1 MITIM
6 VTGAGAVLGQ
16 GMVKALK
23 RSTLDCRIVTADPSP
38 LSSALYW
45 ADTAYKVPFASDPD
59 YVDRF
64 SDILAQE
71 KPDIVLVGTDV
82 ELPCFAEHRHMLEE
96 RFNTHILVSD
106 PRVVAIADDKYLTQ
120 EFLTESDMN
129 PLATAVPE
137 DEEALAAVIETVG
150 FPLIVKPRIGARSA
164 GVSLVQTEAE
174 LRETVKGR
182 SGLMVQECAGE
193 PDTEYTASALVFDG
207 QAQASIVMRR
217 DLRDGNTNRA
227 YADAYEDLNAFVR
240 KAGEALQPYG
250 PANFQFRI
258 DGAGR
263 PRIFEIN
270 ARFSGATP
278 LRALVG
284 FNEVEMCIR
293 KILFGEDII
302 EPEIRHG
309 TILRHLS
316 EQFVSAEQLD
326 QVR

>member
-1 MITIM
+1 M

-16 GMVKALK
+16 GIVKALQ

-45 ADTAYKVPFASDPD
+45 ADRAYTVPFASDPN
-59 YVDRF
+59 YLDRF
-64 SDILAQE
+64 SEILAQE
-71 KPDIVLVGTDV
+71 SPDMVLVGTDV
-82 ELPCFAEHRHMLEE
+82 ELPLFAEHRHSLEE
-96 RFNTHILVSD
+96 RFNTHILVSN

-120 EFLTESDMN
+120 EFLTECDLN
-129 PLATAVPE
+129 PLATALPE
-137 DEEALAAVIETVG
+137 DGDALAALIEKVG

-164 GVSLVQTEAE
+164 GVSLVQSDLE
-174 LRETVKGR
+174 LRETLKGR

-207 QAQASIVMRR
+207 NAHASIVMRR
-217 DLRDGNTNRA
+217 DLRDGNTYRA

-240 KAGEALQPYG
+240 KVGEALQPYG

-258 DGAGR
+258 DSAGQ

-270 ARFSGATP
+270 GRFSGATP

-293 KILFGEDII
+293 KILFGEQIV

-316 EQFVSAEQLD
+316 EQFVSAEQLS
-326 QVR
+326 QVQ

>member
-1 MITIM
+1 M

-16 GMVKALK
+16 GIVKALQ
-23 RSTLDCRIVTADPSP
+23 RSALDCRVVTADPSP

-45 ADTAYKVPFASDPD
+45 ADRAYKVPFASDPD

-64 SDILAQE
+64 SEILAQE
-71 KPDIVLVGTDV
+71 KPDMVLVGTDV
-82 ELPCFAEHRHMLEE
+82 ELPCFAKHRQALEE
-96 RFNTHILVSD
+96 QFNTHILVSD

-120 EFLTESDMN
+120 EFLKASDIN
-129 PLATAVPE
+129 PLATALPE
-137 DEEALAAVIETVG
+137 DEGQLTALIEKVG

-164 GVSLVQTEAE
+164 GVSLVKTEAA
-174 LRETVKGR
+174 LREALKDR
-182 SGLMVQECAGE
+182 SGMMVQECAGE
-193 PDTEYTASALVFDG
+193 PDTEYTASVLVFEG

-217 DLRDGNTNRA
+217 DLRDGNTYRA
-227 YADAYEDLNAFVR
+227 YADVYEDLNTFVR

-250 PANFQFRI
+250 PANLQFRI
-258 DGAGR
+258 DAKGR

-293 KILFGEDII
+293 KILFGQEII
-302 EPEIRHG
+302 EPEIRRG

-316 EQFVSAEQLD
+316 EQFVSAEQLG

>member
-16 GMVKALK
+16 GIVKALQ
-23 RSTLDCRIVTADPSP
+23 RSALDCRIVTADPSP

-64 SDILAQE
+64 SEILAQE
-71 KPDIVLVGTDV
+71 KPDMVLVGTDV
-82 ELPCFAEHRHMLEE
+82 ELPCFAEHRHNLEQQ
-96 RFNTHILVSD
+96 FNTHILVSD

-120 EFLTESDMN
+120 EFLTESDIN
-129 PLATAVPE
+129 PLATALPE

-164 GVSLVQTEAE
+164 GVSLVQTEVE

-227 YADAYEDLNAFVR
+227 YSDAYKELNAFVR

-258 DGAGR
+258 DAAGR

-293 KILFGEDII
+293 KILFGDDII